1 MTMKQQNNNK
11 IFTAITTRMNLIR
24 NDRLNLQK
32 VHQIARM
39 VSPEDRLT
47 RYTIPW
53 MVKWLK
59 TTELVEKMK

>member
-1 MTMKQQNNNK
+1 MAMNQQKNNK
-11 IFTAITTRMNLIR
+11 ILTVIR
-24 NDRLNLQK
+24 KEMSQIQNDRLNLQE

-39 VSPEDRLT
+39 VSPDDRLT